1 MLLWNLP
8 YFLYVALPII
18 VLGFIASS
26 WVKRTYQ
33 RYSQVRN
40 ASGLAGVDVARR
52 ILAGA
57 GLSDVTVQVIDG
69 ELSDN
74 YDPRNK
80 TLNLSR
86 AVASGTSVAAEAVV
100 AHEIG
105 HALQDHQGFF
115 AMRIRSG
122 LVPAANLGSQAGP
135 LIVIAGLLL
144 SVFTGRGFGFY
155 VALAG
160 LFLFAAVVLFQLVTT
175 PVELDASR
183 RALRLLAENGVIVPQ
198 EQEGARRMLRPAA
211 FATADPAEVLTRLT
225 AAGEAPY
232 RADQARQWFWQR
244 LVASFEAMRT
254 LPPSARRRL
263 AEAFAFSTV
272 APQLKRAADR
282 GQTVKYLFK
291 LADAKTI
298 ETVVM
303 HYEASARSR
312 ARTTICVSSQVGCP
326 IGCSFCATGQSGF
339 DRNLSEAEIVD
350 QFLAAIR
357 DLGEMQRS
365 LTNVVFMGMGEPL
378 NNYAAVVGAIRRW
391 ARPDTLNFSPR
402 RVTVSTIGLVPFI
415 ERLSAEGLPVNL
427 AISLHAPDD
436 ALRSSMIP
444 VNRKYPIAAIV
455 GAARAHAERTGR

>member
-1 MLLWNLP
+1 M
-8 YFLYVALPII
+8 
-18 VLGFIASS
+18 
-26 WVKRTYQ
+26 
-33 RYSQVRN
+33 
-40 ASGLAGVDVARR
+40 
-52 ILAGA
+52 
-57 GLSDVTVQVIDG
+57 
-69 ELSDN
+69 
-74 YDPRNK
+74 
-80 TLNLSR
+80 
-86 AVASGTSVAAEAVV
+86 
-100 AHEIG
+100 
-105 HALQDHQGFF
+105 
-115 AMRIRSG
+115 
-122 LVPAANLGSQAGP
+122 
-135 LIVIAGLLL
+135 
-144 SVFTGRGFGFY
+144 
-155 VALAG
+155 
-160 LFLFAAVVLFQLVTT
+160 
-175 PVELDASR
+175 
-183 RALRLLAENGVIVPQ
+183 
-198 EQEGARRMLRPAA
+198 
-211 FATADPAEVLTRLT
+211 T
-225 AAGEAPY
+225 AAGEAAY

-244 LVASFEAMRT
+244 LVGSFEAMRT

-272 APQLKRAADR
+272 APTLKRAADR

-291 LADAKTI
+291 LADTKTI

-303 HYEASARSR
+303 HYEATARSR

-350 QFLAAIR
+350 QFLAASR
-357 DLGEMQRS
+357 DLGETQRA

-455 GAARAHAERTGR
+455 GAARAHAERTGRRTSYEYVLLQGVNDSSEQAQRLATVVGRHLSHINLIPMNPIDGSSLAPPSKSRAQAFQSILQAAGISTTIRATRGLDIDAACGQLRARQLQTATSPA